1 MIGGK
6 ENQRKATTLLSLILA
21 GEAIFFL
28 PFILPRVFRPT
39 MLTVFEITNTQLG
52 SFFSVYGLIA
62 MISYLFGGQLAD
74 RFSARKLMAIALWLT
89 AAGGL
94 VMSFV
99 PSPIWIYLIYGLW
112 GFSTIFLFWAALIR
126 ATREW
131 GGDGYQGRAFGWLEG
146 GRGIVGAILA
156 TFTWLIFAQLTPDII
171 DLAEPEAFFN
181 PYQVVILITSFLT
194 ALTGWLV
201 WVRVP
206 DNEEKL
212 RRDPPSE
219 VLRKVGKLIRM
230 PRVWLL
236 SIIII
241 CAYSGYKITDDF
253 SLYAREVFGF
263 SEVGAAGIGVASF
276 WLRGLVAISAGVLAD
291 RFMKVRLI
299 NIFFAIIMFGSLLT
313 GTGIIEFSMLLTLL
327 NMTALAAGIYA
338 LRALYFAVL
347 KEAGIPLSLTGTA
360 VGIASFLGYTPEVF
374 MGPWMGYLLDNHP
387 GASGHQYVF
396 LVLAGFS
403 LAGLVSGLLFS
414 KFSYP

>member
-1 MIGGK
+1 MLGGK
-6 ENQRKATTLLSLILA
+6 RNQRKATTLFSLILA

-94 VMSFV
+94 IMSSV

-131 GGDGYQGRAFGWLEG
+131 GGDSYQGRAFGWLEG

-156 TFTWLIFAQLTPDII
+156 TLTWFIFARMTPDIG
-171 DLAEPEAFFN
+171 DLVELETLIN
-181 PYQVVILITSFLT
+181 PYQAIILTTSFIT
-194 ALTGWLV
+194 ALTGWFV
-201 WVRVP
+201 WAWVP
-206 DNEEKL
+206 DNKEKL
-212 RRDPPSE
+212 QRDPPSE
-219 VLRKVGKLIRM
+219 VLLKVGKLIKM

-276 WLRGLVAISAGVLAD
+276 WLRGLVAISVGVLAD

-299 NIFFAIIMFGSLLT
+299 NVFFAVIMFGSLLT
-313 GTGIIEFSMLLTLL
+313 GTGIIEFNMILTLL

-387 GASGHQYVF
+387 GAAGHQYVF

-403 LAGLVSGLLFS
+403 LIGLVSGLLFS
-414 KFSYP
+414 KISQR